1 MDATGAI
8 VNVEPRNVDAAAP
21 ADTAVNPACTSTTID
36 QGSHIHCICTTKNLA
51 KKLQELTRTAQAVG
65 ERMTVRRRT
74 CSIHGQGGRRARPGW
89 SRAFPRR
96 RLTRSHQGQRR
107 PRRQWLHSDKL
118 RRPAGPGKLF
128 ASTSVEGSES
138 LTGRVIVA
146 VTLFLRGFTAD
157 HLVVSFVRTA
167 SYAHTGS
174 ERWR

>member
-1 MDATGAI
+1 MP
-8 VNVEPRNVDAAAP
+8 PRPRIQPSIPPAP
-21 ADTAVNPACTSTTID
+21 PPPSTSAHTYIAYAP
-36 QGSHIHCICTTKNLA
+36 QKIWQ